1 MTVSASAQT
10 VREHIW
16 GNDLIG
22 TMKNPSISIIIP
34 TYNRPRLLAECLR
47 AIASDPYQ
55 NKEVIVINDAGADVS
70 AAVRHAA
77 KQMPVQL
84 VNLGSNR
91 GHVRARNEG
100 LSQAQGDLVMLCDD
114 DDLLLPGHIQ
124 RMTQMWRERADQV
137 LYSDVEI
144 VNYNHANGQRVPMS
158 RSAFAFEFDPGLMR
172 RWNTIVSSGILYD
185 RALHDDIGFFDENM
199 RDYWDWDFFLR
210 ASAVRGMFRVPFAS
224 VLYMVSAL
232 GQNLS
237 SNHSGMQRSL
247 QRFVQKHQLEP
258 LSASSFAL
266 MLDEPALQS
275 YRRPT
280 CILWNGSLQFCHE

>member
-1 MTVSASAQT
+1 
-10 VREHIW
+10 
-16 GNDLIG
+16 
-22 TMKNPSISIIIP
+22 MKNPSISIIIP

-55 NKEVIVINDAGADVS
+55 NKEVIVVNDAGSDVS
-70 AAVRHAA
+70 AVIRQAA

-100 LSQAQGDLVMLCDD
+100 LSLAQGDLVMLCDD

-124 RMTQMWRERADQV
+124 RMAQMWRERTSQL
-137 LYSDVEI
+137 LYSDAEI
-144 VNYNHANGQRVPMS
+144 VNYNHANGKRVPVA
-158 RSAFAFEFDPGLMR
+158 RTAFAFDFDPALLR
-172 RWNTIVSSGILYD
+172 QWNTVISSGILYD
-185 RALHDDIGFFDENM
+185 RTLHDDIGFFDENM

-210 ASAVRGMFRVPFAS
+210 ASAVCALLRVPFAS
-224 VLYMVSAL
+224 VLYMVSAV

-237 SNHSGMQRSL
+237 ANHTGMQRSL
-247 QRFVQKHQLEP
+247 QRFVQKHQLES
-258 LSASSFAL
+258 LSVSSFTL
-266 MLDEPALQS
+266 MLNEPGLQS